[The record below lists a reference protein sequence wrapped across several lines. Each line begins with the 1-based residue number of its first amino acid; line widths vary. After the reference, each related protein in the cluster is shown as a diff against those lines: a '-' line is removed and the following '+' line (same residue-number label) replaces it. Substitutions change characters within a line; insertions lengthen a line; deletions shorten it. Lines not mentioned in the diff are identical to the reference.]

1 MKFSELKIPSNKKF
15 GFFFTIVFIL
25 LAIYFLINSNFFYF
39 ILFIIISLL
48 LFIVTLIFPNW
59 LTPFNYSWM
68 FLGYLMGKVISPI
81 ILGFIYFGLIT
92 PIGFL
97 RRKFGNDELQMLKT
111 YDKKNFWNSRN
122 DKNINKESFNNQF

>member
-15 GFFFTIVFIL
+15 GLFFTIVFIL

-59 LTPFNYSWM
+59 LTPFNYFWM

>member
-1 MKFSELKIPSNKKF
+1 
-15 GFFFTIVFIL
+15 
-25 LAIYFLINSNFFYF
+25 
-39 ILFIIISLL
+39 
-48 LFIVTLIFPNW
+48 
-59 LTPFNYSWM
+59 
-68 FLGYLMGKVISPI
+68 SPI